1 MVKIL
6 PNNRREHR
14 NGTALFLRRL
24 IDSPYLL
31 WVLLALP
38 GAITVFRYATG
49 ATFYGEVVLGTGDI
63 SAKLLIATMAVTP
76 LTLMFPG
83 RPWVRWLLR
92 RRRYLGVAA
101 FGYAALHTVVYLFRK
116 GSFGLILVEG
126 AEPGLLTG
134 WIALAI
140 FVPLAIT
147 SNDAAVRRL
156 RRFWKR
162 LHRWVYAAAILTFVH
177 WVIEAYDPVPGL
189 IHLAVLAA
197 LEGFRL
203 WKTNRGRRRRPT

>member
-1 MVKIL
+1 M
-6 PNNRREHR
+6 PNTRLERRNR
-14 NGTALFLRRL
+14 TTLLLRRL

-38 GAITVFRYATG
+38 GAVIIMRYATG
-49 ATFYGEVVLGTGDI
+49 ATFYGEVVLATGDL

-76 LTLMFPG
+76 LTLMFQG

-116 GSFGLILVEG
+116 GTFGLVLAEG
-126 AEPGLLTG
+126 VEPGLLTG

-140 FVPLAIT
+140 LVPLAIT
-147 SNDAAVRRL
+147 SNAAAVRRL
-156 RRFWKR
+156 RGLWKR
-162 LHRWVYAAAILTFVH
+162 LHRWVYLAAVLTFVH

-203 WKTNRGRRRRPT
+203 WKTNRGARRRST

>member
-1 MVKIL
+1 MP
-6 PNNRREHR
+6 PNDRRERR
-14 NGTALFLRRL
+14 NRTSLLLRRL
-24 IDSPYLL
+24 IDSRYLFWL
-31 WVLLALP
+31 LLALP
-38 GAITVFRYATG
+38 GAVIIVRYATG
-49 ATFYGEVVLGTGDI
+49 ATFYGEVVLATGDL

-101 FGYAALHTVVYLFRK
+101 FGYAALHTVVYLLRK
-116 GSFGLILVEG
+116 GTFGIILTEG

-140 FVPLAIT
+140 FVPLALT

-156 RRFWKR
+156 RRLWKR
-162 LHRWVYAAAILTFVH
+162 LHRWVYAAALLVFAH
-177 WVIEAYDPVPGL
+177 WVITAFDPTFGL

-203 WKTNRGRRRRPT
+203 WKTNRGGKRRST

>member
-6 PNNRREHR
+6 PNSRREYR
-14 NGTALFLRRL
+14 NGASLLFRRL

-31 WVLLALP
+31 WLLLALP
-38 GAITVFRYATG
+38 GAVILARYAAG
-49 ATFYGEVVLGTGDI
+49 ATFYGEVVLATGDI

-76 LTLMFPG
+76 LSLMFPG
-83 RPWVRWLLR
+83 RSWVRWLLR

-101 FGYAALHTVVYLFRK
+101 FGYAALHTAVYLVRK
-116 GSFGLILVEG
+116 GVFGDVLSEAL
-126 AEPGLLTG
+126 EPGLLTG

-140 FVPLAIT
+140 FVPLALT

-156 RRFWKR
+156 RRLWKS
-162 LHRWVYAAAILTFVH
+162 LHRWVYAAALLVFTH
-177 WVIEAYDPVPGL
+177 WVITAYDPTIGL
-189 IHLAVLAA
+189 VHLAVLAA

-203 WKTNRGRRRRPT
+203 WKTNRRGRRRST

>member
-1 MVKIL
+1 M
-6 PNNRREHR
+6 
-14 NGTALFLRRL
+14 LRRL

-31 WVLLALP
+31 WLLLALP
-38 GAITVFRYATG
+38 GAVMIVRYATG
-49 ATFYGEVVLGTGDI
+49 ATFYGEVVLATGDL
-63 SAKLLIATMAVTP
+63 SAKLLVATMAVTP

-83 RPWVRWLLR
+83 RRWVGWLVR

-101 FGYAALHTVVYLFRK
+101 FGYAALHTVVYLLRK
-116 GSFGLILVEG
+116 GTFGLILAEG
-126 AEPGLLTG
+126 AEPGLLAG

-147 SNDAAVRRL
+147 SNAASVRRL
-156 RRFWKR
+156 RRLWKR
-162 LHRWVYAAAILTFVH
+162 LHRWVYVAAMLIFVH

-189 IHLAVLAA
+189 VHLAVLAA

-203 WKTNRGRRRRPT
+203 WRTNRAGKRRPA

>member
-1 MVKIL
+1 M
-6 PNNRREHR
+6 PPRNRRARR
-14 NGTALFLRRL
+14 NRTSPLLRRL
-24 IDSPYLL
+24 IDSHYLL
-31 WVLLALP
+31 WLLLALP
-38 GAITVFRYATG
+38 GAVIIVCYATG
-49 ATFYGEVVLGTGDI
+49 ATFYGEVVLATGQL
-63 SAKLLIATMAVTP
+63 SAQLLIATLAVTP

-101 FGYAALHTVVYLFRK
+101 FGYALLHTVVYLLRK
-116 GSFGLILVEG
+116 GTFGLILAEG

-134 WIALAI
+134 WIALGI

-147 SNDAAVRRL
+147 SNDASVRRL
-156 RRFWKR
+156 RRLWKR
-162 LHRWVYAAAILTFVH
+162 LHRWVYAAALLTFAH
-177 WVIEAYDPVPGL
+177 WVITAYDPLVGL

-203 WKTNRGRRRRPT
+203 WKTNRGWRRRP